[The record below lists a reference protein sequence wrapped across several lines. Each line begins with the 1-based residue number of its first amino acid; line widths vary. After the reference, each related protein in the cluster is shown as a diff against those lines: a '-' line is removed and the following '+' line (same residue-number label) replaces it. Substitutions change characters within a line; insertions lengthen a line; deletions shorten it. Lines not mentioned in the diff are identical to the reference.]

1 MAKLIAAVVLLSLFL
16 IFILQNASPIV
27 VNFLVWE
34 VESPQA
40 MVLFLVFLGGLLTG
54 VLLTLF
60 IRRKRKNTVS
70 APPIRYS

>member
-1 MAKLIAAVVLLSLFL
+1 MAKLITAVVLLSLFL
-16 IFILQNASPIV
+16 IFILQNAAPIV
-27 VNFLVWE
+27 VNFLAWE
-34 VESPQA
+34 IESPRA

>member
-1 MAKLIAAVVLLSLFL
+1 MAKLITAVVLLSLFL
-16 IFILQNASPIV
+16 IFILQNASPMV
-27 VNFLVWE
+27 VDFLVWE

>member
-1 MAKLIAAVVLLSLFL
+1 MAKLVTAVVLLSLFL
-16 IFILQNASPIV
+16 IFILQNAAPIV

-34 VESPQA
+34 IESPRA

>member
-1 MAKLIAAVVLLSLFL
+1 MAKLITAVVLLSLFL
-16 IFILQNASPIV
+16 IFILQNAVPIV
-27 VNFLVWE
+27 VNFLAWE
-34 VESPQA
+34 IESPRA

-60 IRRKRKNTVS
+60 IRRRRKNTVS

>member
-1 MAKLIAAVVLLSLFL
+1 MAKLITAVVLLSLFL
-16 IFILQNASPIV
+16 IFILQNAAPIV

-60 IRRKRKNTVS
+60 VRRKRKNTIS

>member
-1 MAKLIAAVVLLSLFL
+1 
-16 IFILQNASPIV
+16 
-27 VNFLVWE
+27 
-34 VESPQA
+34 
-40 MVLFLVFLGGLLTG
+40 MVLFLVFLAGLLTG

>member
-1 MAKLIAAVVLLSLFL
+1 MAKLITAVVLLSLFL